1 AGSRRVRPGDRM
13 TVVRVPSG
21 RSGEL
26 RADVLV
32 IGGGLGGVAAA
43 LAAARM
49 GATVILTEETDWLG
63 GQLTSQGV
71 PLDEHQWIEHTGCTR
86 TYRALREG
94 IRDYYRRNYPLLP
107 EVREDPYLNPGMGFV
122 SRLCHE
128 PRVGARVL
136 EDMLARYLV
145 SGTVTM
151 LLRHRPTH
159 VDTEGD
165 RVQAVGLVCEETG
178 HSVVVSADYVLDAT
192 ELGDLLELGGV
203 EHVVGAEA
211 QSVTGEPHAL
221 AAADPLDQQAITWC
235 FAIEYRPGE
244 DHTIDRPATY
254 GHWRDTV
261 APFWPGP

>member
-1 AGSRRVRPGDRM
+1 
-13 TVVRVPSG
+13 
-21 RSGEL
+21 
-26 RADVLV
+26 
-32 IGGGLGGVAAA
+32 
-43 LAAARM
+43 
-49 GATVILTEETDWLG
+49 
-63 GQLTSQGV
+63 
-71 PLDEHQWIEHTGCTR
+71 
-86 TYRALREG
+86 
-94 IRDYYRRNYPLLP
+94 
-107 EVREDPYLNPGMGFV
+107 FV

-178 HSVVVSADYVLDAT
+178 HSVVVSADTVRDGA
-192 ELGDLLELGGV
+192 ELAVLLELGSG
-203 EHVVGAEA
+203 ERVVGAA
-211 QSVTGEPHAL
+211 ARSVTGESRAL

-235 FAIEYRPGE
+235 FGLEYRRGE